1 MRVSQWLSPVGFLL
15 FSLFPAHLCKICEVN
30 SKEKDKLDPLIN
42 TMVNS
47 NEPYPSVAPQILMA
61 LKFVKQHYSKAET
74 TFLNQVK
81 LNIMQCDGATSSG
94 QFALD
99 LLALTAACQTCI
111 IKDYKLVK
119 KLEQKFQA
127 EVDNIDKYGHPL
139 TTYYQLGLDVLAIC
153 LLNGTYS
160 TSKIADLFSVE
171 PKKYYYNN
179 QFSVDTGALAV
190 LALTCVD
197 RKNPDVEEIR
207 NNIEMLVKMILNEI
221 KPDGTIGNIYSTGQA
236 MQALF
241 VTSKYYKEED
251 WNCTK
256 TLKTVLN
263 HIPQAF
269 QRPIAASQVLPALQG
284 KTYLDL
290 THGTCQSSPGYL
302 NNSIPTITESTPQ
315 SHQNISVKYQV
326 VDFITKHF
334 KKSIEVSVPEGSF
347 FLNVME
353 KAQEEDRKAFGFTT
367 KSSEWGPY
375 VTSVAGIEASSKDR
389 TYWQLLNN
397 DQPLSQGVAEFV
409 VSKGDKLEVRLSY
422 Y

>member
-15 FSLFPAHLCKICEVN
+15 FSLFPAHLCNICEVS
-30 SKEKDKLDPLIN
+30 SKEKDKLALLIN

-47 NEPYPSVAPQILMA
+47 NDPYSSIASHVLMA
-61 LKFVKQHYSKAET
+61 LKFVDQHYPKAET

-81 LNIMQCDGATSSG
+81 LNIMQCDDAVTSG

-111 IKDYKLVK
+111 IKDYELVK

-127 EVDNIDKYGHPL
+127 EVDSIDKHGHPL

-160 TSKIADLFSVE
+160 TSKIADLFSVDS
-171 PKKYYYNN
+171 KKYYNE

-197 RKNPDVEEIR
+197 RKNPDVKEIR
-207 NNIEMLVKMILNEI
+207 NDIRMLVERILKEI
-221 KPDGTIGNIYSTGQA
+221 KPDGIIGNIYSTGRA

-241 VTSKYYKEED
+241 VTSQYYKEKD

-256 TLKTVLN
+256 TLQNVLN
-263 HIPQAF
+263 HIPEAF
-269 QRPIAASQVLPALQG
+269 HRPITASQVFPALLG

-290 THGTCQSSPGYL
+290 THGSCQSNPGDL
-302 NNSIPTITESTPQ
+302 NNSVPTITESTPQ
-315 SHQNISVKYQV
+315 SQENISVKYQV
-326 VDFITKHF
+326 VDFITKDF
-334 KKSIEVSVPEGSF
+334 KKSTEVSVPKGSF

-353 KAQEEDRKAFGFTT
+353 KAQEKDQKAFGFTT

-397 DQPLSQGVAEFV
+397 DQPLSQGVADFV
-409 VSKGDKLEVRLSY
+409 VSKGDKLEVRLSRY
-422 Y
+422 

>member
-1 MRVSQWLSPVGFLL
+1 MRVSQWLAPVGFLL

-30 SKEKDKLDPLIN
+30 SKQKDMLAPLIN

-47 NEPYPSVAPQILMA
+47 NELYPSIAPQILMA

-81 LNIMQCDGATSSG
+81 LNIMQCDGAISSG

-111 IKDYKLVK
+111 IKDYELVK

-127 EVDNIDKYGHPL
+127 EVDNIDKHGHPL
-139 TTYYQLGLDVLAIC
+139 TTYYQLGLDVLALC

-160 TSKIADLFSVE
+160 TSKIVDLFSVE
-171 PKKYYYNN
+171 QKYSYDN

-197 RKNPDVEEIR
+197 RKNPGVEEIR
-207 NNIEMLVKMILNEI
+207 NITEMLVRMILKEI

-269 QRPIAASQVLPALQG
+269 HKPIAASQVLPALQG

-290 THGTCQSSPGYL
+290 TQGSCQFNPDDI
-302 NNSIPTITESTPQ
+302 NNSNPTITESTPQ
-315 SHQNISVKYQV
+315 SHENISVKYQV
-326 VDFITKHF
+326 VDFINKHLQE
-334 KKSIEVSVPEGSF
+334 SIDISVPKGSL
-347 FLNVME
+347 FLDVME
-353 KAQEEDRKAFGFTT
+353 KAEEQNQTAFRFTT

-389 TYWQLLNN
+389 TYWKLLNN
-397 DQPLSQGVAEFV
+397 GQPLSQGVAEFV
-409 VSKGDKLEVRLSY
+409 VSEGDKLEVRLSNY
-422 Y
+422 